1 MHSVVQR
8 LSRNWIDSTWSRRAV
23 GAGQKAPNCSSRLNF
38 SLNSSPSSTKI
49 AMKQAYSLRS
59 LWWDWFMTTAELLL
73 LGIVTF
79 ILIDFAAGR
88 VIDYLNESNKNQPLS
103 PVASEIYNSDEYAKS
118 LEYGTAKYKVELFT
132 SVASTV
138 VMLSAIILGWFAWL
152 DQQIRDRFDN
162 ELLITVIFVGVL
174 IVISMLGS
182 LPVGYYST
190 FVIEEK
196 FGFNKTT
203 KKLFISDAIKGL
215 ALSLI
220 VGLPLLALIALV
232 YQELQSSFWLVGWLL
247 VSAFSLFMFIFGTR
261 IFLPMFNKLKPLP
274 DGELRTAVEEYCQSQ
289 GFPLSKLYEMDASKR
304 STKLNAFFSGMG
316 KVKIIG
322 LYDTLIAKL
331 TTQETVAVLA
341 HEVGHYKRKHVYT
354 MFAFSNVQTLVIF
367 GLMGWLLGNPNLS
380 KALGSDTPSFHL
392 SILAFFM
399 LFTPVSTVL
408 GLINNSFSRHNEYQ
422 ADQYSIDTYPGAR
435 EHMYSALKK
444 LSVESLSNL
453 NPHPVYVAVH
463 YSHPPILDR
472 LANLQ
477 KV

>member
-1 MHSVVQR
+1 
-8 LSRNWIDSTWSRRAV
+8 
-23 GAGQKAPNCSSRLNF
+23 
-38 SLNSSPSSTKI
+38 
-49 AMKQAYSLRS
+49 
-59 LWWDWFMTTAELLL
+59 MTTSEWLL

-88 VIDYLNESNKNQPLS
+88 VIDFLNENSKNTPLS
-103 PVASEIYNSDEYAKS
+103 PLAAEIYNPDEYAKS

-132 SVASTV
+132 SVISTV

-152 DQQIRDRFDN
+152 DQAIRDRFSN
-162 ELLITVIFVGVL
+162 NLLVTVIFFGVL
-174 IVISMLGS
+174 IVAGMIAN
-182 LPVGYYST
+182 LPVSYYST

-203 KKLFISDAIKGL
+203 KKLFVMDTIKQL
-215 ALSLI
+215 MLSVAL
-220 VGLPLLALIALV
+220 GLPIIYLIALI
-232 YQELQSSFWLVGWLL
+232 YQNLESTFWLVGWLA
-247 VSAFSLFMFIFGTR
+247 VSAISLFMFIFGTR

-274 DGELRTAVEEYCQSQ
+274 EGELRSEVEAYCKSQ
-289 GFPLSKLYEMDASKR
+289 GFPLSKLWEMDASKR

-322 LYDTLIAKL
+322 LYDTLIEKL
-331 TTQETVAVLA
+331 TTKETVAVLA

-354 MFAFSNVQTLVIF
+354 MFAFSNIQTLVIF
-367 GLMGWLLGNPNLS
+367 SLMGWLLSNPNLS

-392 SILAFFM
+392 SMIAFFM
-399 LFTPVSTVL
+399 LFTPVSTLL

-435 EHMYSALKK
+435 EYMYSALKK

-463 YSHPPILDR
+463 YSHPPILGR

>member
-1 MHSVVQR
+1 
-8 LSRNWIDSTWSRRAV
+8 
-23 GAGQKAPNCSSRLNF
+23 
-38 SLNSSPSSTKI
+38 
-49 AMKQAYSLRS
+49 
-59 LWWDWFMTTAELLL
+59 MTTAELLL

-88 VIDYLNESNKNQPLS
+88 VIDFLNESNKN
-103 PVASEIYNSDEYAKS
+103 VALTGVAAEIYNPDEYAKS
-118 LEYGTAKYKVELFT
+118 LEYGTAKYKVEMLT
-132 SVASTV
+132 TVIATV

-152 DQQIRDRFDN
+152 DQVIRDRFSND
-162 ELLITVIFVGVL
+162 LLVTVIFFGVL
-174 IVISMLGS
+174 ILVSMIGNLPIS
-182 LPVGYYST
+182 YYST

-203 KKLFISDAIKGL
+203 KKLFVMDTIKQL
-215 ALSLI
+215 LLSVAL
-220 VGLPLLALIALV
+220 GLPVIALIAWI
-232 YQELQSSFWLVGWLL
+232 YQSLQSTFWLVGWLA
-247 VSAFSLFMFIFGTR
+247 VSAITLFMFVFGTR
-261 IFLPMFNKLKPLP
+261 IFLPMFNKLKPLSE
-274 DGELRTAVEEYCQSQ
+274 GELRTEVEAYCQSQ
-289 GFPLSKLYEMDASKR
+289 GFPLSKLWEMDASKR

-322 LYDTLIAKL
+322 LYDTLIEKL
-331 TTQETVAVLA
+331 TTKETVAVLA

-367 GLMGWLLGNPNLS
+367 SLMGWLLSNPNLS
-380 KALGSDTPSFHL
+380 KALGSDIPSFHL
-392 SILAFFM
+392 SMIAFFM

-435 EHMYSALKK
+435 DHMYSALKK

-472 LANLQ
+472 LANL
-477 KV
+477 KK

>member
-1 MHSVVQR
+1 M
-8 LSRNWIDSTWSRRAV
+8 STSEW
-23 GAGQKAPNCSSRLNF
+23 
-38 SLNSSPSSTKI
+38 
-49 AMKQAYSLRS
+49 
-59 LWWDWFMTTAELLL
+59 LL

-79 ILIDFAAGR
+79 ILIDFAAAR
-88 VIDYLNESNKNQPLS
+88 VIDFLNESNKN
-103 PVASEIYNSDEYAKS
+103 VALTGVAAEIYNPDEYAKS
-118 LEYGTAKYKVELFT
+118 LEYGTAKYKVEMLT
-132 SVASTV
+132 SVITTV

-152 DQQIRDRFDN
+152 DQVIRDRFSND
-162 ELLITVIFVGVL
+162 LAVTVIFFGVL
-174 IVISMLGS
+174 ILVSMIGT
-182 LPVGYYST
+182 LPVSYYST
-190 FVIEEK
+190 FVIEEE

-203 KKLFISDAIKGL
+203 KKLFVMDTIKQML
-215 ALSLI
+215 LSVAL
-220 VGLPLLALIALV
+220 GLPVIALIAWI
-232 YQELQSSFWLVGWLL
+232 YQNLESTFWLVGWLA
-247 VSAFSLFMFIFGTR
+247 VSAITLFMFVFGTR

-274 DGELRTAVEEYCQSQ
+274 EGELRSEVEAYCKSQ
-289 GFPLSKLYEMDASKR
+289 GFPLSKLWEMDASKR

-322 LYDTLIAKL
+322 LYDTLIEKL
-331 TTQETVAVLA
+331 TTKETVAVLA

-354 MFAFSNVQTLVIF
+354 MFAFSNIQTLVIF
-367 GLMGWLLGNPNLS
+367 SLMGWLLSNPNLS

-392 SILAFFM
+392 SMIAFFM
-399 LFTPVSTVL
+399 LFTPVSTLL
-408 GLINNSFSRHNEYQ
+408 GLINNSFSRYNEYQ

-477 KV
+477 K

>member
-1 MHSVVQR
+1 
-8 LSRNWIDSTWSRRAV
+8 
-23 GAGQKAPNCSSRLNF
+23 
-38 SLNSSPSSTKI
+38 
-49 AMKQAYSLRS
+49 
-59 LWWDWFMTTAELLL
+59 MTTSEWLL

-88 VIDYLNESNKNQPLS
+88 VIDFLNENSKNVPMSAL
-103 PVASEIYNSDEYAKS
+103 AKEIYQEDEYAKS
-118 LEYGTAKYKVELFT
+118 LEYGTAKYKFELIS
-132 SVASTV
+132 SVISTV
-138 VMLSAIILGWFAWL
+138 ITVSAIILGWFAWL
-152 DQQIRDRFDN
+152 DSQLRERFTSN
-162 ELLITVIFVGVL
+162 ILVTALFVGIIIIVL
-174 IVISMLGS
+174 AILKF
-182 LPVGYYST
+182 PTDYYAT

-196 FGFNKTT
+196 FGFNKAT
-203 KKLFISDAIKGL
+203 KKLFVQDAVKELIIMLALGLLLVSGL
-215 ALSLI
+215 AW
-220 VGLPLLALIALV
+220 V
-232 YQELQSSFWLVGWLL
+232 YQELQSQFWFYAWLI
-247 VSAFSLFMFIFGTR
+247 VASFSLFMFIFGSR

-274 DGELRTAVEEYCQSQ
+274 EGELRSEVEAYCQSQ

-304 STKLNAFFSGMG
+304 TTKLNAFFSGMG

-322 LYDTLIAKL
+322 LYDTLIEKL
-331 TTQETVAVLA
+331 TTKETVAVLA

-367 GLMGWLLGNPNLS
+367 SLMGWLLGNPNLS

-392 SILAFFM
+392 SMIAFFM
-399 LFTPVSTVL
+399 LFTPVSTFL

-435 EHMYSALKK
+435 EYMYSALKK

-472 LANLQ
+472 LANL
-477 KV
+477 KS

>member
-1 MHSVVQR
+1 MS
-8 LSRNWIDSTWSRRAV
+8 
-23 GAGQKAPNCSSRLNF
+23 
-38 SLNSSPSSTKI
+38 
-49 AMKQAYSLRS
+49 
-59 LWWDWFMTTAELLL
+59 TAELLL
-73 LGIVTF
+73 LGIVIF
-79 ILIDFAAGR
+79 VLIDFAAGR
-88 VIDYLNESNKNQPLS
+88 VIDFFNENGKNAPLS
-103 PVASEIYNSDEYAKS
+103 GVAAEIYNPEEYSKS
-118 LEYGTAKYKVELFT
+118 LAYSTAKYKVELLT
-132 SVASTV
+132 SVISTV
-138 VMLSAIILGWFAWL
+138 VILSAIILGWFAWL
-152 DQQIRDRFDN
+152 DQVIRDRIAND
-162 ELLITVIFVGVL
+162 LLITVAFVAVL
-174 IVISMLGS
+174 IVVSMLAA
-182 LPVGYYST
+182 LPAGYYST
-190 FVIEEK
+190 FVVEER

-203 KKLFISDAIKGL
+203 KKLFVTDAVKGL
-215 ALSLI
+215 LLSLAI
-220 VGLPLLALIALV
+220 GLPLLYLIALI
-232 YQELQSSFWLVGWLL
+232 YQELQSSFWLVGWIL

-261 IFLPMFNKLKPLP
+261 IFLPLFNKLKPLP
-274 DGELRTAVEEYCQSQ
+274 EGELRTAVEQYCQSQ
-289 GFPLSKLYEMDASKR
+289 GFPLSKLWEMDASKR

-367 GLMGWLLGNPNLS
+367 GLMGWLLSNPNLS
-380 KALGSDTPSFHL
+380 QALGSDTPSFHL
-392 SILAFFM
+392 SILAFFL

-435 EHMYSALKK
+435 EHLYSALKK

-472 LANLQ
+472 LANLR
-477 KV
+477 K